1 MFTFMDNMLTSVK
14 VSLLILAMCSVVVFS
29 GAYDGGQYQSL
40 PADLGDTANLLALPQ
55 AAHAA
60 GEAGAPPP
68 VPVDAAPTI
77 TSIERFY
84 PEGGEEEEV
93 TASQSLLFRVHFSEP
108 VTGVD
113 PDDFVLSPG
122 STVEPKR
129 FTQAREVHLSIPD
142 MDAAISDT
150 ITVAGSGDVSSVS
163 VGVGITHPFI
173 SDLVVD
179 LIAPDGTAVNL
190 HDRTGL
196 HRNDIDRTYT
206 PDFNGTGIAGDWTLR
221 VRDAS
226 DLGIGTLDEWAL
238 TIEYEKSV
246 DAVVGL
252 TGSGS
257 QYLVYVSALRDGTY
271 NLDVVPN
278 SGIADMA
285 GNPLNGTEPAG
296 SDHSYVVETGP
307 PEVASIERSDHI
319 THPAGHQSLVFG
331 INFSEPVRG
340 VDAADFVL
348 SPDDGRA
355 LKTFTQTMTPSLP
368 IPDNSAAVL
377 DAVTIDSSGAVR
389 SVSVDVDISHTY
401 VSDLSVVLIAP
412 DGTIA
417 LLHDRAGAGS
427 HGINQTYAPDLAG
440 TRLNGDWVLRMND
453 AGLADT
459 GTLNEWT
466 LSIEYDEADI
476 TLAGSGSRYLVTVQA
491 TQNGTYNLD
500 IVPNSGISDLAGNP
514 LSGDDPPVDQSF
526 QVAIPFGLVT
536 VDAGPDQTVTGGPDS
551 HAERHCCCCCRQR

>member
-1 MFTFMDNMLTSVK
+1 M
-14 VSLLILAMCSVVVFS
+14 
-29 GAYDGGQYQSL
+29 
-40 PADLGDTANLLALPQ
+40 
-55 AAHAA
+55 
-60 GEAGAPPP
+60 
-68 VPVDAAPTI
+68 
-77 TSIERFY
+77 
-84 PEGGEEEEV
+84 
-93 TASQSLLFRVHFSEP
+93 
-108 VTGVD
+108 TGVD
-113 PDDFVLSPG
+113 LDDFVLSPG

-150 ITVAGSGDVSSVS
+150 ITVADSGDVSSVS

-257 QYLVYVSALRDGTY
+257 QYLVSVLALRDGTY
-271 NLDVVPN
+271 NLDIVPN
-278 SGIADMA
+278 SDIADMA
-285 GNPLNGTEPAG
+285 GNPLNGTEPAH

-348 SPDDGRA
+348 SPDGGRA
-355 LKTFTQTMTPSLP
+355 LENFTQTMTPSLP

-389 SVSVDVDISHTY
+389 SV
-401 VSDLSVVLIAP
+401 
-412 DGTIA
+412 
-417 LLHDRAGAGS
+417 
-427 HGINQTYAPDLAG
+427 
-440 TRLNGDWVLRMND
+440 LR
-453 AGLADT
+453 G
-459 GTLNEWT
+459 
-466 LSIEYDEADI
+466 
-476 TLAGSGSRYLVTVQA
+476 R
-491 TQNGTYNLD
+491 
-500 IVPNSGISDLAGNP
+500 
-514 LSGDDPPVDQSF
+514 
-526 QVAIPFGLVT
+526 
-536 VDAGPDQTVTGGPDS
+536 
-551 HAERHCCCCCRQR
+551 